1 MMRLLSS
8 ICVSFLILT
17 LILKRRTSPQPS
29 RGRLFPAPRDMIV
42 TGSITVT
49 TVIS

>member
-8 ICVSFLILT
+8 ICVSFLTLT

-29 RGRLFPAPRDMIV
+29 LLFPAPRDMILCLL
-42 TGSITVT
+42 
-49 TVIS
+49 